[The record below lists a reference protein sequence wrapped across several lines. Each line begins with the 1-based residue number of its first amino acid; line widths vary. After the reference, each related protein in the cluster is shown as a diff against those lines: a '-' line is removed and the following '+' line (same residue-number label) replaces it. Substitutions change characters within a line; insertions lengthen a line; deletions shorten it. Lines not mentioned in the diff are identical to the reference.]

1 MKLEVKTD
9 FDAAFISRWDA
20 FLRAHPDGSVL
31 QSHFCYQLFDST
43 ENFDPVLVYCLDEE
57 NHIAGLLL
65 GVVIR
70 EGGWLKKFFSSRTV
84 VYAGPLILDVVGAK
98 QEIFNLLLR
107 RLVKEVKHRSI
118 FIQFR
123 PSFDLSVFQPE
134 FEQLHFRFTPR
145 LNLLVDTTDRR
156 QVVREM
162 SASRLRQVKQS
173 LKNGA
178 EIIIPDQH
186 LQIDEFYLLLSDL
199 YRHKVKKPL
208 PDRSF
213 FRAFFEAT
221 RDGLNGRIF
230 LIRHQQRIIGG
241 IMAPGFA
248 GNTLFEWYVC
258 GLDEEYRSRHIY
270 PSVMAT
276 WAAIDYAIDNDFKH
290 FDFMGVGKPGI
301 PYGVRDFKMR
311 FGGTVV
317 SYGRYIC
324 INNKF
329 LYTFA
334 ELGYNILSLM
344 KRV

>member
-1 MKLEVKTD
+1 LKLEVKTD
-9 FDAAFISRWDA
+9 FDNAFISQWDA
-20 FLRAHPDGSVL
+20 FVKAHPEGSVL
-31 QSHFCYQLFDST
+31 QSHFCYKLFEST
-43 ENFDPVLVYCLDEE
+43 LNFDPVLVYCLDQED
-57 NHIAGLLL
+57 HIAGLLL
-65 GVVIR
+65 GVVIK
-70 EGGWLKKFFSSRTV
+70 ESGWLKQAFSSRTV
-84 VYAGPLILDVVGAK
+84 VYAGPLIGTEAGAPG
-98 QEIFNLLLR
+98 QVFNLLLK

-123 PSFDLSVFQPE
+123 PSFDLAGFQPE

-145 LNLLVDTTDRR
+145 LNLLVNTTDRKD
-156 QVVREM
+156 VVHEM

-173 LKNGA
+173 VKNGA
-178 EIIIPDQH
+178 EIIVPDQ
-186 LQIDEFYLLLSDL
+186 LSQIDEFYLLLSDL

-208 PDRSF
+208 PDVSF
-213 FRAFFEAT
+213 FHAFFEAT
-221 RDGLNGRIF
+221 RDGRNGQIF

-258 GLDEEYRSRHIY
+258 GLDEEFRSRHIY
-270 PSVMAT
+270 PSVLAT
-276 WAAIDYAIDNDFKH
+276 WAAIDFASANSFGR

-317 SYGRYIC
+317 SYGRYIR

-344 KRV
+344 KKV